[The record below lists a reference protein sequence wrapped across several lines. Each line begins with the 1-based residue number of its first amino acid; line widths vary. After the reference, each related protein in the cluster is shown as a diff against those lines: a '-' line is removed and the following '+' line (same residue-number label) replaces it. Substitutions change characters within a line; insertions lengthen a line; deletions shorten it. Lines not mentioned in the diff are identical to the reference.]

1 MKKIRRD
8 AFADSHPIVN
18 LIYFIFVI
26 GFAMMS
32 LHPVSLGIAFLGA
45 VSYSICLNGRRAL
58 YQNLRY
64 MLPVVILTA
73 LINPAFSHQGVTILR
88 YLPSGNPLTLESIL
102 YGIAAAVMLV
112 TVLCWFSSFNRIMTS
127 DKMIYLFG
135 RLAPYLSIV
144 LSMTLKFLPEFT
156 ARIRQVYQAQKA
168 AGCVMPGKYF
178 KRLRTGMR
186 VISSAATWALERAV
200 ITGDS
205 MKSRGYGLKGR
216 TAYSLFHFRKSDGC
230 CLVVI
235 LATGSFVAAGMIRGV
250 IDWQYYPDITGNGS
264 DEMGTAV
271 FAGYLLLV
279 SLPCVM
285 HLYQAIRERKKR

>member
-73 LINPAFSHQGVTILR
+73 LINPVFSHQGVTILR

-156 ARIRQVYQAQKA
+156 ASRKQQKQHQSQRQRNHSPQTGIRTMLVLELSGPFQMHGIMIVFHLFINQRIRMIQERRQVH
-168 AGCVMPGKYF
+168 
-178 KRLRTGMR
+178 
-186 VISSAATWALERAV
+186 AT
-200 ITGDS
+200 
-205 MKSRGYGLKGR
+205 
-216 TAYSLFHFRKSDGC
+216 
-230 CLVVI
+230 
-235 LATGSFVAAGMIRGV
+235 
-250 IDWQYYPDITGNGS
+250 
-264 DEMGTAV
+264 
-271 FAGYLLLV
+271 
-279 SLPCVM
+279 
-285 HLYQAIRERKKR
+285 

>member
-1 MKKIRRD
+1 MG
-8 AFADSHPIVN
+8 SG
-18 LIYFIFVI
+18 LIFY
-26 GFAMMS
+26 
-32 LHPVSLGIAFLGA
+32 
-45 VSYSICLNGRRAL
+45 
-58 YQNLRY
+58 
-64 MLPVVILTA
+64 LPEWQTGTISESA
-73 LINPAFSHQGVTILR
+73 AFSHQGVTILR

-168 AGCVMPGKYF
+168 AGCVMSGKYF

-235 LATGSFVAAGMIRGV
+235 LAAGSFVAAGMIRGV
-250 IDWQYYPDITGNGS
+250 IDWQYYPDRTENGS
-264 DEMGTAV
+264 DGMGTAV

>member
-32 LHPVSLGIAFLGA
+32 LHPVSLGIAFWGA

-135 RLAPYLSIV
+135 RH
-144 LSMTLKFLPEFT
+144 
-156 ARIRQVYQAQKA
+156 RICRS
-168 AGCVMPGKYF
+168 F
-178 KRLRTGMR
+178 
-186 VISSAATWALERAV
+186 
-200 ITGDS
+200 
-205 MKSRGYGLKGR
+205 
-216 TAYSLFHFRKSDGC
+216 
-230 CLVVI
+230 CL
-235 LATGSFVAAGMIRGV
+235 
-250 IDWQYYPDITGNGS
+250 
-264 DEMGTAV
+264 
-271 FAGYLLLV
+271 
-279 SLPCVM
+279 
-285 HLYQAIRERKKR
+285 

>member
-1 MKKIRRD
+1 
-8 AFADSHPIVN
+8 
-18 LIYFIFVI
+18 
-26 GFAMMS
+26 
-32 LHPVSLGIAFLGA
+32 
-45 VSYSICLNGRRAL
+45 
-58 YQNLRY
+58 
-64 MLPVVILTA
+64 
-73 LINPAFSHQGVTILR
+73 
-88 YLPSGNPLTLESIL
+88 
-102 YGIAAAVMLV
+102 
-112 TVLCWFSSFNRIMTS
+112 
-127 DKMIYLFG
+127 
-135 RLAPYLSIV
+135 
-144 LSMTLKFLPEFT
+144 MTLKFLPEFT

-168 AGCVMPGKYF
+168 AGCVMSGKYF

-230 CLVVI
+230 CLAVI
-235 LATGSFVAAGMIRGV
+235 LAVGSFVAAGMIRGV
-250 IDWQYYPDITGNGS
+250 IDWQYYPNITGNGS
-264 DEMGTAV
+264 DGMGTAV